1 MPVND
6 SLALF
11 PVQSVANTRQALNS
25 GFNSIMKADENKR
38 QNRLLE
44 MKAAQM
50 QNDNQFRQQQAQSQA
65 GHQNALLDLKRSA
78 LAADQKRQQFEMD
91 ATTGAMLHKAFSGLG
106 NLDPE
111 TRAAQ
116 IELMKP
122 KLMQHGFD
130 DDDWQQLA
138 TDDGIAMAA
147 QHFAQYVPVS
157 PNAKTADPS
166 SVREYQ
172 YFNSLTPE
180 AKREYLTMKRANQTV
195 KMGDVSGTVG
205 QLDNSFNPIS
215 ERPGATQEDLQTTIS
230 DQQALKE
237 AKGDA
242 AKLAIKKSEE
252 AFDKIAPIRKG
263 ISNYDEVI
271 RLVDEGADTGV
282 IASRFPSMKQSSIEL
297 DTLQGELGLDVIGN
311 TTFGALSEAE
321 LKFALDTALPKKL
334 EGQALKAW
342 VQRKKA
348 AQEKLLAYT
357 QEAATYLGTP
367 GNTVSGWLT
376 LQKERALDKVPQQ
389 ALELLKSDP
398 SLKDSFY
405 EKYGVLPDGY

>member
-1 MPVND
+1 MINANIPLMAAQPVAGVRDAWANGSNEYYRAKND
-6 SLALF
+6 
-11 PVQSVANTRQALNS
+11 T
-25 GFNSIMKADENKR
+25 R
-38 QNRLLE
+38 QNRLFDL
-44 MKAAQM
+44 
-50 QNDNQFRQQQAQSQA
+50 NVQS
-65 GHQNALLDLKRSA
+65 N
-78 LAADQKRQQFEMD
+78 AADQERKNALFEMNKEKHQI
-91 ATTGAMLHKAFSGLG
+91 AM
-106 NLDPE
+106 DE
-111 TRAAQ
+111 AAQ
-116 IELMKP
+116 
-122 KLMQHGFD
+122 G
-130 DDDWQQLA
+130 QLYR
-138 TDDGIAMAA
+138 MAKGLKA
-147 QHFAQYVPVS
+147 LPAEQRQAEWESYVPQLRNMGFSEAQIAEGIDTDEELDAVLAAFGPTN
-157 PNAKTADPS
+157 PNLKTADPS
-166 SVREYQ
+166 SVREYNF
-172 YFNSLTPE
+172 FNSLTPE
-180 AKREYLTMKRANQTV
+180 GKREYLTMKRANQTV
-195 KMGDVSGTVG
+195 KMGDVTGTAD
-205 QLDNSFNPIS
+205 QLNNTFNPIS
-215 ERPGATQEDLQTTIS
+215 ETPGATQEDLQTKIS

-282 IASRFPSMKQSSIEL
+282 IASRFPSMKQASIEL

-311 TTFGALSEAE
+311 TTFGALSASE
-321 LKFALDTALPKKL
+321 LQFALDTALPKKL

-376 LQKERALDKVPQQ
+376 LQKERALDKVPPQ
-389 ALELLKSDP
+389 ALELLQGDP

-405 EKYGVLPDGY
+405 EKYGVLPDGF